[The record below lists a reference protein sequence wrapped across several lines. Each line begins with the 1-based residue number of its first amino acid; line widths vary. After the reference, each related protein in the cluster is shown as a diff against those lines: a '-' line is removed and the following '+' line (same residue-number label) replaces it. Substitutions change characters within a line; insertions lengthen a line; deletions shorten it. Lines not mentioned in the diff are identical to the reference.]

1 MRIVCVDKSAAARLK
16 LRQVLEIAY
25 ESGRSTV
32 GHLPLAQIELMS
44 KDELAVNRAPDVI
57 VIGPEFLPDEAYS
70 VCLEIRN
77 EHKDTPILLVLQSEH
92 YSLRTLRRFERVTT
106 DVFVMGESDTRLLHM
121 LCRLEQQK
129 LSGVEGKLVAICGV
143 KGGVGA
149 TSVAGGLAHA
159 AQAMG
164 KTAVIVDLSSNAALL
179 HYMGTPRW
187 QSTEFA
193 TCLLEGI
200 APDKA
205 LVESCLAVSPNGLNL
220 FLPPAGS
227 TEVRELWLREPN
239 RLNYTLGIIEMLR
252 EQFDVIFVDLAGT
265 EGVLPFAIV
274 ARADTRLLVTSNDP
288 ASIHLLSR
296 KIGELSQVPGDGEL
310 RILISMLTERGLTK
324 DDVVDFLLIN
334 RNFNQEMSQLRPIPF
349 DAQGK
354 NWIGTGNTFYTESKK
369 PTQSALEQ
377 CLATLLNTGERFE
390 ETKEPRAPRF
400 SITQIIQRIPLESYR
415 KYVTQKALPFFPK
428 TEASETIST
437 MHEQP
442 ALQPKLAPIELSPK
456 IEIPETVVAEKE
468 EPATLYEPPRLVVN
482 E

>member
-44 KDELAVNRAPDVI
+44 KEELSVNKAPDVV
-57 VIGPEFLPDEAYS
+57 VIGPEFVPDEAYS
-70 VCLEIRN
+70 LCLEIKN
-77 EHKDTPILLVLQSEH
+77 EQKDTPILLVLQSEH

-106 DVFVMGESDTRLLHM
+106 DVFVLGESDTRLLHM
-121 LCRLEQQK
+121 LCRLEQQQLK
-129 LSGVEGKLVAICGV
+129 AAEGKLIAVCGV

-149 TSVAGGLAHA
+149 TSIVGGLAHA

-164 KTAVIVDLSSNAALL
+164 KSAVILDLSTNAALL

-187 QSTEFA
+187 QSSEFA

-200 APDKA
+200 APDRN
-205 LVESCLAVSPNGLNL
+205 LIESCIAVSPNGLNL

-227 TEVRELWLREPN
+227 TEVRELWLRDPN
-239 RLNYTLGIIEMLR
+239 RLNYTLGIVEMLR
-252 EQFDVIFVDLAGT
+252 EQFDVIFVDVANT
-265 EGVLPFAIV
+265 EGVLPFAML

-310 RILISMLTERGLTK
+310 RILVSMLTERGLTK

-369 PTQSALEQ
+369 PTQTALEH
-377 CLATLLNTGERFE
+377 CLAHLLESGELRE
-390 ETKEPRAPRF
+390 ESREPRTRF
-400 SITQIIQRIPLESYR
+400 SITQIMQRLPLDSYR
-415 KYVTQKALPFFPK
+415 KYVSQKALPFFPRVDTAEEK
-428 TEASETIST
+428 VIAP
-437 MHEQP
+437 EQP
-442 ALQPKLAPIELSPK
+442 ALQPKLAPLETPPPV
-456 IEIPETVVAEKE
+456 EIPEVAVAKPEKVT
-468 EPATLYEPPRLVVN
+468 TLYEPPRLVVN
-482 E
+482 D